1 MKPMHIAMALFS
13 AAMFFVLAGVFMG
26 VQLELDGTKL
36 VVDTAADIRWQWI
49 FIGTAVV
56 FFFQLLRPMFQKAVK
71 HVSGPKF
78 ILPAIDGSTV
88 KQKLFLM
95 ALLVIAVAWP
105 FMVSRGSVD
114 IATMTMIYI
123 ILGLGL
129 NVVVGLSGL
138 LVLGYGGFYAIGA
151 YTFALLNHYYGLG
164 FWTCLPLA
172 GLVSAA
178 AGFLLGF
185 PVLRLRGDYLAIVT
199 LGFGEIV
206 RILLLNNTEI
216 TGGPNGISQIPKP
229 TLFGLEFSRSTR
241 EGGWDTFSNFFG
253 VKYDPSDRVIF
264 LYLVALL
271 LVVLSLFVINRLL
284 RMPLGRAWEALRED
298 EIACRSLGLSPTRIK
313 LTAFTISAAFAGF
326 AGTLFAARQ
335 GFVSPESFTFAE
347 SAFVLAIV
355 VLGGMGSQ
363 FAVILAAVLLVVS
376 RELMRDFN
384 EYSMLMLGGLMV
396 LMMIWRP
403 QGLLPMTRP
412 QLKLKSGQA
421 KGERM
426 SQPLL
431 AVNGLMMRFGG
442 LLAVNNVSLE
452 LREREIVS
460 LIGPNGAG
468 KTTVFNCLT
477 GFYKPTGGT
486 ITLRERH
493 LEGLPGQQIARMGV
507 VRTFQHVRLFREMTV
522 IENLLVAQHQQLKT
536 GLFSGL
542 LKTPAFRR
550 AQSEALDRAATWL
563 ERIGL
568 LEHANRQASNLAYGD
583 QRRLEIARCMVTQPE
598 ILMLDE
604 PAAGLNPK
612 ETKELDELIAE
623 LRNHHNTTILLIEHD
638 MKLVMGISDRIY
650 VVNQGTPL
658 ANGTPEEIRNNPDV
672 IRAYLGEA

>member
-1 MKPMHIAMALFS
+1 MKPMQIAMALLS
-13 AAMFFVLAGVFMG
+13 AVMFFILAGVFMG
-26 VQLELDGTKL
+26 VQLELNGTKL

-56 FFFQLLRPMFQKAVK
+56 FFFQLLRPLFQKAVK
-71 HVSGPKF
+71 NVSGPKF
-78 ILPAIDGSTV
+78 IMPAIDGSTV
-88 KQKLFLM
+88 KQKLFLI

-105 FMVSRGSVD
+105 FMVSRGTVD
-114 IATMTMIYI
+114 IATLTMIYI

-229 TLFGLEFSRSTR
+229 TFFGLEFSRSAR

-363 FAVILAAVLLVVS
+363 FAVILAAILLVVS

-403 QGLLPMTRP
+403 QGLLPMTRV
-412 QLKLKSGQA
+412 QLKLKNG
-421 KGERM
+421 
-426 SQPLL
+426 QPLL
-431 AVNGLMMRFGG
+431 SVSGLMMRFGG

-486 ITLRERH
+486 ILLRDQH

>member
-1 MKPMHIAMALFS
+1 MKPVHFAIALFC
-13 AAMFFVLAGVFMG
+13 AAMFFVLAAIFMG
-26 VQLELDGTKL
+26 VQLELSGTTL
-36 VVDTAADIRWQWI
+36 VVNRAADIRWQWI
-49 FIGTAVV
+49 FIGTAGV
-56 FFFQLLRPMFQKAVK
+56 FCFQLLRPLLLRGLKCIR
-71 HVSGPKF
+71 GPKF
-78 ILPAIDGSTV
+78 ILPAVDGSTQ
-88 KQKLFLM
+88 KQQLLLL
-95 ALLVIAVAWP
+95 ALLLAAAAWP
-105 FMVSRGSVD
+105 FMVSRGAVD
-114 IATMTMIYI
+114 IATLTMIYI

-172 GLVSAA
+172 GLVAAA

-206 RILLLNNTEI
+206 RILLLNNTDV

-229 TLFGLEFSRSTR
+229 TFFGLEFNRSVR
-241 EGGWDTFSNFFG
+241 EGGRDTFSHFFG
-253 VKYDPSDRVIF
+253 LKYDPSDRVIW

-271 LVVLSLFVINRLL
+271 LVVITLFVINRLL

-376 RELMRDFN
+376 REMMRDFN

-412 QLKLKSGQA
+412 QLKLKAGHTE
-421 KGERM
+421 GER
-426 SQPLL
+426 
-431 AVNGLMMRFGG
+431 
-442 LLAVNNVSLE
+442 
-452 LREREIVS
+452 
-460 LIGPNGAG
+460 
-468 KTTVFNCLT
+468 T
-477 GFYKPTGGT
+477 
-486 ITLRERH
+486 
-493 LEGLPGQQIARMGV
+493 
-507 VRTFQHVRLFREMTV
+507 
-522 IENLLVAQHQQLKT
+522 
-536 GLFSGL
+536 
-542 LKTPAFRR
+542 
-550 AQSEALDRAATWL
+550 
-563 ERIGL
+563 
-568 LEHANRQASNLAYGD
+568 
-583 QRRLEIARCMVTQPE
+583 
-598 ILMLDE
+598 
-604 PAAGLNPK
+604 
-612 ETKELDELIAE
+612 
-623 LRNHHNTTILLIEHD
+623 
-638 MKLVMGISDRIY
+638 
-650 VVNQGTPL
+650 
-658 ANGTPEEIRNNPDV
+658 
-672 IRAYLGEA
+672 